1 MSRKTKSRPKRERG
15 LRPLQRFI
23 GPLLILVAAAVGVW
37 PLVKMGPSCGPDF
50 YFHFVSW
57 IEAQRS
63 ILDGVLY
70 PHWASGPN
78 FGAGEPRFVFYPPL
92 TWMTG
97 AFLGLVVPWRAVS
110 IVLLYLLFAAT
121 GLANRALAR
130 QMLGNGP
137 ATLAGCA
144 SIFIGNILVDGYLR
158 GDYGELAGGFWIPLL
173 LMFQLRRS
181 VPSGTILHTF
191 ARWRCAVVPCGGR
204 HLADKWAARHHG
216 ELPAAGDGCCV
227 GCNFK
232 IVGTGGARGILRPT
246 RRHAGCLL
254 SIACD
259 LGARLGQL
267 WSCDERT
274 GLRY

>member
-1 MSRKTKSRPKRERG
+1 MNG
-15 LRPLQRFI
+15 I
-23 GPLLILVAAAVGVW
+23 
-37 PLVKMGPSCGPDF
+37 
-50 YFHFVSW
+50 
-57 IEAQRS
+57 
-63 ILDGVLY
+63 LY

-181 VPSGTILHTF
+181 VPSGTLLHVRSL
-191 ARWRCAVVPCGGR
+191 ALCPCP
-204 HLADKWAARHHG
+204 LWW
-216 ELPAAGDGCCV
+216 PAFG
-227 GCNFK
+227 
-232 IVGTGGARGILRPT
+232 
-246 RRHAGCLL
+246 
-254 SIACD
+254 
-259 LGARLGQL
+259 
-267 WSCDERT
+267 
-274 GLRY
+274 